1 MSRGQT
7 WSSEEVQA
15 LIDIWSDEQ
24 ISRLLVVT
32 HKNFAVFRLFSE
44 KMAARGFN
52 RTPHQCRIK
61 VKKLR
66 QRYFWVRDLTQK
78 IGSSVEEKSRF
89 VWYKDLDGILGRRP
103 TSSQQEHEVDIK
115 EEVALTAVTKEP
127 PHRSESSVNCDLD
140 KRGKCL

>member
-89 VWYKDLDGILGRRP
+89 VW
-103 TSSQQEHEVDIK
+103 
-115 EEVALTAVTKEP
+115 
-127 PHRSESSVNCDLD
+127 
-140 KRGKCL
+140 